1 VKRFNTASR
10 ATGSLLP
17 VLLGIAILL
26 AHCQSLLA
34 AEVIPPRPQGTYVN
48 DYANVL
54 SRSTAAELDRK
65 LRDFESQSSNQVLVV
80 IYPKMQSDSAIDDYA
95 IRVAQAWGVGRKD
108 RKNGVVLFIFVQDRK
123 MTIQVGYG
131 LEGPL
136 PDITAKRIIEDE
148 IKPHFRTND
157 YDGGLSAGVDAI
169 IKATKGEYKGRGGVQ
184 RFAWFGPLFVLIG
197 IWVLIAWIRRQVRG
211 AIYGGRG
218 VYHRRGWGGGF
229 LPGYFIGSG
238 LGGGGGGSWG
248 GGGGGGG
255 GGGFSAGGGSFGGGG
270 ASGSW

>member
-1 VKRFNTASR
+1 MLLICSR
-10 ATGSLLP
+10 AL
-17 VLLGIAILL
+17 I
-26 AHCQSLLA
+26 A
-34 AEVIPPRPQGTYVN
+34 AEVIPPRPQGAYVN
-48 DYANVL
+48 DYAHIL
-54 SRSTAAELDRK
+54 SPSTVSQLDRK
-65 LRDFESQSSNQVLVV
+65 LRDFETQTSNQVLVV
-80 IYPKMQSDSAIDDYA
+80 IYPKMQSDSSIDDYA

-148 IKPHFRTND
+148 IKPRFRTND
-157 YDGGLSAGVDAI
+157 YDGGLRAGIDAI
-169 IKATKGEYKGRGGVQ
+169 IKATKGEYKGRGTAH
-184 RFAWFGPLFVLIG
+184 RAAWFGPLLAFIG
-197 IWVLIAWIRRQVRG
+197 IWIFIAWIRRQVSG

-218 VYHRRGWGGGF
+218 AYRRRGWGGGF
-229 LPGYFIGSG
+229 WPGYFIGSSSW
-238 LGGGGGGSWG
+238 GGGGGGSWG
-248 GGGGGGG
+248 GGGGGGSWGGGGG